1 MTGHN
6 KSALIN
12 RTAVVMALLLL
23 AVGLLSCVENQGQR
37 SGARRLASVGQNGA
51 SAGNGNNNGS
61 LAGAG
66 SGGFGEL
73 VSNVTSNGK
82 SELRH
87 VVDPFDGTARK
98 QVTIPKNFK
107 GFFYLSGLN
116 ITALSNRLVSV
127 RFSFG
132 REMETITIPATVGR
146 AAGLTP
152 QTDIEVLILDMYN
165 RPFENIRLL
174 YDLYDYNDYRDA
186 SDGTTETKEPTKDP
200 RSTGLYCRGLK
211 LEHDPTFVRT
221 STNSKCDTK
230 GEVCRYAYAKIRDNS
245 IYQLSS
251 PGDAS
256 SAYVTTDPT
265 LPQLDFQGSGFTSD
279 TVANKLKKCL
289 PDNMT
294 LGEFNANFGTSGI
307 GSLGS
312 GTGNGTPFQLEAGG
326 ASYRYKGPFRAIG
339 ESQWE
344 ISGGAIFFETT
355 SGSGTGI
362 GLNYPAG
369 IFQHSLSNSLNA
381 NFGYG
386 SFLFPR
392 AGKMSINAEIDH
404 FSSITPFGESAGSGS
419 GAASRSLTSLVAAGD
434 TAWMYGCNIRVTNYD
449 SFTNEGIGSCNVSA
463 TIEVITEENGKE
475 IVLATSTDVKLQLI
489 RPSLTNYQGQEV
501 LYQSMKTCTSSRSCG
516 GNECCFNNRCWDRS
530 LVSQCLDDVAIVGN
544 RGVGEACVSDY
555 ECSSLCCNKATG
567 ACTVHTNIGSDP
579 VLCSKGA
586 SEQCVAK
593 EWCRK
598 DNISDCYIVKTGVSP
613 TGVQECALRCYNVP
627 THANCTDGICVPVV
641 QPTPPPFNP
650 TNPDCST
657 ARDPLLSLPN

>member
-1 MTGHN
+1 MKVSLG
-6 KSALIN
+6 KSAFFS
-12 RTAVVMALLLL
+12 RSVTAVALVI
-23 AVGLLSCVENQGQR
+23 AGAILLSCVENQGER
-37 SGARRLASVGQNGA
+37 SAARRLSSVAQNGVP
-51 SAGNGNNNGS
+51 SGGNGGGP
-61 LAGAG
+61 LAGPG

-73 VSNVTSNGK
+73 VANVETNGK

-132 REMETITIPATVGR
+132 REMETITIPATIGR

-186 SDGTTETKEPTKDP
+186 SDPTTETKEPTRDP

-211 LEHDPTFVRT
+211 LEHDPTFTRT
-221 STNSKCDTK
+221 STNSKCDAK
-230 GEVCRYAYAKIRDNS
+230 GEVCRFAYAKVRDNAL
-245 IYQLSS
+245 YQLSN

-256 SAYVTTDPT
+256 STYVTTDPT
-265 LPQLDFQGSGFTSD
+265 LAQLDFQGSGYAND

-289 PDNMT
+289 PDNMSYP
-294 LGEFNANFGTSGI
+294 EFNANFGTSLTA
-307 GSLGS
+307 LGS
-312 GTGNGTPFQLEAGG
+312 GTGNGTVVTLGG
-326 ASYRYKGPFRAIG
+326 TSYRYKGPFRPIG

-344 ISGGAIFFETT
+344 ISSGALFFEAM
-355 SGSGTGI
+355 GTGTAM

-369 IFQHSLSNSLNA
+369 IFQHSLSDSLNA

-392 AGKMSINAEIDH
+392 AGKMSINPEIDH
-404 FSSITPFGESAGSGS
+404 FSSVTPFGESAGAGT
-419 GAASRSLTSLVAAGD
+419 GAAARALATLIAAGD

-449 SFTNEGIGSCNVSA
+449 SYTNEGIGSCNVSA

-501 LYQSMKTCTSSRSCG
+501 LYQSMKTCSSSRSCG

-530 LVSQCLDDVAIVGN
+530 LVSQCVDDVDIVGN
-544 RGVGEACVSDY
+544 RGVGEACRSDY
-555 ECSSLCCNKATG
+555 ECSSLCCNTATG
-567 ACTVHTNIGSDP
+567 ACAVHTTLGTDP

-598 DNISDCYIVKTGVSP
+598 DNLSKCWVVKTGLSP
-613 TGVQECALRCYNVP
+613 TGVQQCALRCYNVP
-627 THANCTDGICVPVV
+627 THADCTNGLCVPVV
-641 QPTPPPFNP
+641 QEIPPAFNP
-650 TNPDCST
+650 SNPDCST